1 MLTGHPCN
9 EGDPGVTNNAA
20 MPGQSAA
27 GADRGYCIETRRVL
41 DPSPG
46 MVQPTP
52 KTVIK
57 VTWANG
63 SSFTREISRQP
74 AIAAYGISFTLR
86 NIGIIGGAMATLLMV
101 LGLVGYRDAG
111 MLAAVVAIV
120 AAVCLWI
127 DRMTM
132 PVKTT
137 DELEKVTTLADT
149 LGAGLRLDPD
159 NTDIMVAARQFMR
172 ALEARD
178 TSRVV
183 GMAQQ
188 LDAILGTTPGQ
199 RDGLELHP
207 ADVLEIGQESH
218 TTMADAAGALRA
230 AGQTDNAAVVDRVDT
245 RYHRLTPDEQVTADS
260 AARTI
265 LEALTT
271 LAELPDHLAGRPGPD
286 GSTPR
291 DDADASVKAALLV
304 LRTLSDDTYRDE
316 TDQLRVLRR
325 YARQWE
331 PNPLDLE
338 GPIRG
343 E

>member
-1 MLTGHPCN
+1 M
-9 EGDPGVTNNAA
+9 TNNAA

-27 GADRGYCIETRRVL
+27 GADRGYRIETRRVL

-63 SSFTREISRQP
+63 RSFTREISQKP
-74 AIAAYGISFTLR
+74 AIAAYGI
-86 NIGIIGGAMATLLMV
+86 IIGGAMTTLLMV

-111 MLAAVVAIV
+111 MLAVVAAIV
-120 AAVCLWI
+120 TVVCLWI

-137 DELEKVTTLADT
+137 DELEKVTALADT

-183 GMAQQ
+183 VMAQQ

-245 RYHRLTPDEQVTADS
+245 RYDRLTPDEQVTADS

-271 LAELPDHLAGRPGPD
+271 LAELPDHLAGRLGPD

-291 DDADASVKAALLV
+291 DDADASVEAALLV

-316 TDQLRVLRR
+316 ADKLRVLRR

-331 PNPLDLE
+331 PNPLNLDR
-338 GPIRG
+338 PIRG

>member
-1 MLTGHPCN
+1 M
-9 EGDPGVTNNAA
+9 TNNAA
-20 MPGQSAA
+20 MSGQSAGA
-27 GADRGYCIETRRVL
+27 ADRRYCIETRRVL

-63 SSFTREISRQP
+63 RSFTREISQQP
-74 AIAAYGISFTLR
+74 AITAYGISFTLR
-86 NIGIIGGAMATLLMV
+86 NIGIIGGAMTTLLMV
-101 LGLVGYRDAG
+101 LALVGYRDAG
-111 MLAAVVAIV
+111 MLAAVAAIV

-230 AGQTDNAAVVDRVDT
+230 AGQTGNAAVVDRVDT
-245 RYHRLTPDEQVTADS
+245 RYHRLTPDEQVTAES

-271 LAELPDHLAGRPGPD
+271 LAELPDHLAGQPGPD